1 MKGFIEVHCAEDDN
15 TYLVNVNYIKAVAT
29 KGPEAVIIIDDQVL
43 PVKESYGK
51 VVQLMQEAV

>member
-1 MKGFIEVHCAEDDN
+1 MKGFIEVHYIEDDI

-29 KGPEAVIIIDDQVL
+29 KEPEAVIIIDDQVL
-43 PVKESYGK
+43 PIKECYGK